1 MSPIHSRTCKRA
13 KRIPKTAVII
23 VQRKA
28 PALSP
33 ARAARNPIS
42 IVKLLVKRMNVISAT
57 LVMLWNGLRQSID
70 DPLRTTKALV
80 NAANIIEIAK
90 STTQMAVEDGG
101 GE

>member
-1 MSPIHSRTCKRA
+1 MNAAMRLRA
-13 KRIPKTAVII
+13 TSKLTLLPNSTRVLKKRIDGN
-23 VQRKA
+23 
-28 PALSP
+28 L
-33 ARAARNPIS
+33 
-42 IVKLLVKRMNVISAT
+42 NV
-57 LVMLWNGLRQSID
+57 RQSID